1 MDTSL
6 RRRHALRLIGAAL
19 AAATFAAPALAGHDN
34 PRRGHLFTSTNAPAG
49 NEVLVYEQQDGGAPS
64 LESRVATAG
73 VGTGAGLGSQGAVT
87 LSRNGRFLFVVNAG
101 SNSVS
106 TFALGPHGIVPTSTV
121 DSGGLMPTSVAE
133 RDGLVYVL
141 NAGVIV
147 TVAGL
152 R

>member
-87 LSRNGRFLFVVNAG
+87 RAATGASCSWSTPAPTASRPSHSARTASCRLRR
-101 SNSVS
+101 S
-106 TFALGPHGIVPTSTV
+106 TP
-121 DSGGLMPTSVAE
+121 GG
-133 RDGLVYVL
+133 
-141 NAGVIV
+141 
-147 TVAGL
+147 
-152 R
+152 